1 MKPYIVIASIH
12 PLLNLNRKE
21 LVNNSVKLIIIDEG
35 DQSIRYEN
43 DKILKDIEKSY
54 YGPVERKNWF
64 KERFGQSYEKYASV
78 IPERAHAETSFGFLV
93 AYEED
98 ADFVIELDDD
108 VFINEGFIDEHKN
121 NLFEETGETV
131 YSKSKWYNTI
141 DLLILNNS
149 SLRYFPRGH
158 PYSPET
164 RIEDYIWTNKG
175 GKCVLNMGHWLGDP
189 DFDALTILYHSGIN
203 GKCEIKSMGIKKK
216 KVIVEKGVFFAI
228 CSMNTSFIPKIVP
241 AFYQLYMNY
250 MGIDRFDDIWSGIFL
265 KRIAD
270 HLGDNVCIGKPL
282 VFHNKRPRNTFND
295 LKKELNGMILN
306 EWIWKAIDD
315 DISGK
320 SYSDAYLSLADLLEL
335 KIKEL
340 NDDFVNFMKMQ
351 IRNMRLWVEII
362 DKIS

>member
-1 MKPYIVIASIH
+1 
-12 PLLNLNRKE
+12 
-21 LVNNSVKLIIIDEG
+21 
-35 DQSIRYEN
+35 
-43 DKILKDIEKSY
+43 
-54 YGPVERKNWF
+54 
-64 KERFGQSYEKYASV
+64 
-78 IPERAHAETSFGFLV
+78 
-93 AYEED
+93 
-98 ADFVIELDDD
+98 
-108 VFINEGFIDEHKN
+108 
-121 NLFEETGETV
+121 
-131 YSKSKWYNTI
+131 
-141 DLLILNNS
+141 
-149 SLRYFPRGH
+149 
-158 PYSPET
+158 
-164 RIEDYIWTNKG
+164 
-175 GKCVLNMGHWLGDP
+175 
-189 DFDALTILYHSGIN
+189 
-203 GKCEIKSMGIKKK
+203 
-216 KVIVEKGVFFAI
+216 
-228 CSMNTSFIPKIVP
+228 
-241 AFYQLYMNY
+241 

-282 VFHNKRPRNTFND
+282 AFHNKRPRNTFND